1 MKNTYLVCQQISGM
15 SDKKRFNMALSKN
28 DRCLFGNSV
37 NKILLKSIYN
47 PKVIL
52 AVMNSTLIDWYFR
65 KTSTNNHVNIYELE
79 QIPIPTIDVDFQKIL
94 NDIIDGIVSLKMS
107 NPNNDI
113 IALEKEIDSIIY
125 QLYGLTDAEIKII
138 EQSF

>member
-1 MKNTYLVCQQISGM
+1 
-15 SDKKRFNMALSKN
+15 MALSKN